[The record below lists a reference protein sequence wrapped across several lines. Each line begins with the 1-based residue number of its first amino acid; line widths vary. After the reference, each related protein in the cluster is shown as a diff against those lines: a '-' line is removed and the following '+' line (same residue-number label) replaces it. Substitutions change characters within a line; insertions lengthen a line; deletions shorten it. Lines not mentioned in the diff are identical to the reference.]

1 MEGLISSSPLGI
13 VLAEVHLY
21 SPLISDIVAKNFVV
35 HLRLKDKSSKI
46 FRPFSRKEQFTI
58 HLAIQGLDEATKSL
72 FSEGVVLSHPLVYV
86 LLDGLGYPVRKL
98 AIPPAET
105 EKLAIYLE
113 YPNFDMLLTLAKI
126 VRLMSSQ
133 ESELFDRVISSSGS
147 RFKFS
152 IVSICD
158 TLTKKYRR
166 GDLDMNDMLKWL
178 KESKCSKYE
187 IYIFKYFE
195 RCIDT
200 EAKHKALERG
210 MQEGYVSFN
219 YIKIVI
225 CGPPC
230 VGKTAFKN
238 LLANRPPPFS
248 HHSTP
253 IAARPVHAIERIAAG
268 GKVWKE
274 ITEEDL
280 LKMLSNII
288 RETEEPAEVEAPIL
302 SPIEVSLSPARVL
315 PFSSKKPAS
324 FTSVTTS
331 PPSNIPSLPAPLVCQ
346 FTSSLPS
353 NVSLSSP
360 VVLRSSS
367 SSPSTLSPGPLESQ
381 FFSTSSLVAKDELPD
396 FYSHKATN
404 STSELKKDFDYAS
417 RKIIEQLSSEKKEGS
432 QKLHTDTWIHLLDS
446 GGQPQFTDLLR
457 MFVRGNSLYIIV
469 MKVTES
475 LHDKPTFVYSING
488 KALNTPKEMTMTNLQ
503 IIENHV
509 RSVAATS
516 REGTSK
522 PAFAIV
528 ATHCD
533 KQSFFM
539 QKFRGK
545 ETIEKKNEI
554 ILSHLSDFVD
564 FFVFYN
570 RDANELIFPVNNL
583 CQKNRETISAEIR
596 HRLVSDITFN
606 INIPI
611 RWYVFDLN
619 MKNEASKE
627 THGMISLE
635 SCYSI
640 GQRLEMD
647 KEEVK
652 KCLIYLDSMRLCI
665 YYPKDLDHV
674 VFTNPQFLIDCLS
687 KIACVS
693 FVDDLKQILPEGVSL
708 SKEMIHLLKC
718 KGTFNKALLHSLE
731 STLKFVP
738 GLFSIDNLLTLL
750 RHLLVIST
758 IRGAQDVKYFIP
770 ILLLAEQKQK
780 SFFAKSAKS
789 DPLLITFNNKLILQ
803 ARD

>member
-1 MEGLISSSPLGI
+1 
-13 VLAEVHLY
+13 
-21 SPLISDIVAKNFVV
+21 
-35 HLRLKDKSSKI
+35 
-46 FRPFSRKEQFTI
+46 
-58 HLAIQGLDEATKSL
+58 
-72 FSEGVVLSHPLVYV
+72 
-86 LLDGLGYPVRKL
+86 
-98 AIPPAET
+98 
-105 EKLAIYLE
+105 
-113 YPNFDMLLTLAKI
+113 ML
-126 VRLMSSQ
+126 Q
-133 ESELFDRVISSSGS
+133 
-147 RFKFS
+147 
-152 IVSICD
+152 
-158 TLTKKYRR
+158 
-166 GDLDMNDMLKWL
+166 
-178 KESKCSKYE
+178 
-187 IYIFKYFE
+187 
-195 RCIDT
+195 
-200 EAKHKALERG
+200 
-210 MQEGYVSFN
+210 
-219 YIKIVI
+219 
-225 CGPPC
+225 
-230 VGKTAFKN
+230 
-238 LLANRPPPFS
+238 
-248 HHSTP
+248 
-253 IAARPVHAIERIAAG
+253 
-268 GKVWKE
+268 
-274 ITEEDL
+274 
-280 LKMLSNII
+280 
-288 RETEEPAEVEAPIL
+288 
-302 SPIEVSLSPARVL
+302 
-315 PFSSKKPAS
+315 
-324 FTSVTTS
+324 
-331 PPSNIPSLPAPLVCQ
+331 
-346 FTSSLPS
+346 
-353 NVSLSSP
+353 
-360 VVLRSSS
+360 SSS
-367 SSPSTLSPGPLESQ
+367 SSPSTLSPGPSESQ

-396 FYSHKATN
+396 SYSHKATN

-533 KQSFFM
+533 KQSFVM

-554 ILSHLSDFVD
+554 LLSHLSDFVD

>member
-35 HLRLKDKSSKI
+35 HLRLKDKSNKI

-238 LLANRPPPFS
+238 LLANRPPPHK

-315 PFSSKKPAS
+315 PFSSKKPSAS
-324 FTSVTTS
+324 LPKALHFTSVTTS
-331 PPSNIPSLPAPLVCQ
+331 PPSNIPSLPAPLVC
-346 FTSSLPS
+346 
-353 NVSLSSP
+353 
-360 VVLRSSS
+360 
-367 SSPSTLSPGPLESQ
+367 
-381 FFSTSSLVAKDELPD
+381 
-396 FYSHKATN
+396 
-404 STSELKKDFDYAS
+404 
-417 RKIIEQLSSEKKEGS
+417 
-432 QKLHTDTWIHLLDS
+432 
-446 GGQPQFTDLLR
+446 
-457 MFVRGNSLYIIV
+457 
-469 MKVTES
+469 
-475 LHDKPTFVYSING
+475 
-488 KALNTPKEMTMTNLQ
+488 
-503 IIENHV
+503 
-509 RSVAATS
+509 
-516 REGTSK
+516 
-522 PAFAIV
+522 
-528 ATHCD
+528 
-533 KQSFFM
+533 
-539 QKFRGK
+539 
-545 ETIEKKNEI
+545 
-554 ILSHLSDFVD
+554 
-564 FFVFYN
+564 
-570 RDANELIFPVNNL
+570 
-583 CQKNRETISAEIR
+583 
-596 HRLVSDITFN
+596 
-606 INIPI
+606 
-611 RWYVFDLN
+611 
-619 MKNEASKE
+619 
-627 THGMISLE
+627 
-635 SCYSI
+635 
-640 GQRLEMD
+640 
-647 KEEVK
+647 
-652 KCLIYLDSMRLCI
+652 
-665 YYPKDLDHV
+665 
-674 VFTNPQFLIDCLS
+674 
-687 KIACVS
+687 
-693 FVDDLKQILPEGVSL
+693 
-708 SKEMIHLLKC
+708 
-718 KGTFNKALLHSLE
+718 
-731 STLKFVP
+731 
-738 GLFSIDNLLTLL
+738 
-750 RHLLVIST
+750 
-758 IRGAQDVKYFIP
+758 
-770 ILLLAEQKQK
+770 
-780 SFFAKSAKS
+780 
-789 DPLLITFNNKLILQ
+789 
-803 ARD
+803 